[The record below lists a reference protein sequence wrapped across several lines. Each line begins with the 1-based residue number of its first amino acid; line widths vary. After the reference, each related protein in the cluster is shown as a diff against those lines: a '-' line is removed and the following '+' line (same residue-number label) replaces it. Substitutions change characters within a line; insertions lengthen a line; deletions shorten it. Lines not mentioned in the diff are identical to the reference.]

1 MEFMNV
7 INTRHS
13 VRDFKPDPIPE
24 DILTEILEAGRSAP
38 SAQNRQE
45 WRYLVI
51 QDKSRIELLSRHSGL
66 IGLSNLYIRK
76 APCVIIACADT
87 SKGIKLN
94 NQDYYLVDTAIS
106 FQQMMLTAWNYGIG
120 SCWLGAYNE
129 GSVKKFLNLPKQ
141 FRIVGISPFGYP
153 AESITI
159 YTKVL
164 KKFAGS
170 EKRLPLDK
178 TVRFEEWK

>member
-1 MEFMNV
+1 MN
-7 INTRHS
+7 
-13 VRDFKPDPIPE
+13 
-24 DILTEILEAGRSAP
+24 EILEAGRSAP

-51 QDKSRIELLSRHSGL
+51 RDKKRIEELSTHSGL

-76 APCVIIACADT
+76 APCIIIACADT
-87 SKGIKLN
+87 SKSLKLN
-94 NQDYYLVDTAIS
+94 NQEYYLVDTAIS

-129 GSVKKFLNLPKQ
+129 SSVKKFLNLPEH
-141 FRIVGISPFGYP
+141 FRVVGISPFGYP
-153 AESITI
+153 ADEITL

-170 EKRLPLDK
+170 EKRLSLEK
-178 TVRFEEWK
+178 TVKFEEWK